1 MLVSTGCSKHSPL
14 QHWLSQASLSN
25 KGVQSSLIFMRLT
38 AEHSLCQMLS
48 GNPDKMLPNEIFYSL
63 AFSNIVNGQSQEK
76 ETLIIYK
83 VQLKLHLPDF
93 FFGLAFF

>member
-63 AFSNIVNGQSQEK
+63 AFSKHCQWSITRERNTYNLQSSTE
-76 ETLIIYK
+76 IA
-83 VQLKLHLPDF
+83 
-93 FFGLAFF
+93 LA